1 MKRTFALIC
10 VFLFAASV
18 SIIPHANASSG
29 LVESGIS
36 QEFKSEITYCT
47 VLDDDTVLLVTKE
60 GAISTNT
67 LSEGILTP
75 LWTFEL
81 NLTTTYAKIDPG
93 EKIIAVIH
101 DFGFLTFNL
110 ESEQVE
116 QNKTLTSIPDSLD
129 WDTDGDIWIAYHS
142 GIRKAKEYRNG
153 EYNGVQTSQISS
165 GFFSFEIT
173 ENNDLVMGGF
183 DSKLHIFN
191 QQGML
196 VTQKS
201 EPSSYLSYLK
211 DFGNGILVA
220 GSGDGSLHFYDYNN
234 SWSHSYLSI
243 SSQQIAYIDNFN
255 DNSYFA
261 IDGNDEIFFID
272 ESSNLVIS
280 SFSSNL
286 GTKHVLGELSGQISV
301 IFNSGSVGKIL
312 FYDLDGDG
320 DGVSDS
326 LDDFPL
332 DPTQQVDSDDDGF
345 GDNVNGI
352 NGDLFPNNPEQYADS
367 DGDGYGDN
375 ELGEQGDLF
384 SENPEQWS
392 DLDGDGYGDNSD
404 GLMGDQ
410 FIEDPTQWN
419 DTDGDG
425 YGDNPLGNTPD
436 SCPEVPGFSKLDR
449 FGCLDT
455 DFDFY
460 SNPDSLFTAQDGAD
474 ALPNDG
480 TQWSDLDG
488 DGFGDNPAP
497 AINPDSCP
505 SVSGN
510 STKEIRL
517 DGTII
522 EKLGCL
528 DSDGDSFED
537 LSDEF
542 PSDATEW
549 FDSDGDGVGANS
561 DYDDSELLIITQEDY
576 CRISGNQ
583 SNSCK
588 SWNDLDY
595 QEYLARDK
603 VDGENDLSYAAWLAQ
618 KEAGLL
624 DEDDSLMSAIKDV
637 ALVGGGVFIVAT
649 VLIILVSFVAKRRK
663 LNDLVKRYGVP
674 FKPKEKTANEE
685 ALEGSAGLSAT
696 GGIES
701 DESWDDEIEAMDFT
715 EKSAESEEIENNT
728 ISAEELYDDESDMS
742 ELAGI
747 EVSSTETTEEDV
759 SAMLQDEPQ
768 ESSDEKPSNP
778 PPIPESGLPE
788 GWTMEQWEW
797 YGHEWLAKVGKK

>member
-36 QEFKSEITYCT
+36 QEFKSEITYCK

-60 GAISTNT
+60 GAISSNT
-67 LSEGILTP
+67 LSGGILSP

-81 NLTTTYAKIDPG
+81 NLTTTYAKIDSG

-101 DFGFLTFNL
+101 EFGFLTFNI
-110 ESEQVE
+110 ETEQVE
-116 QNKTLTSIPDSLD
+116 QNKTLSSIPDSLD

-183 DSKLHIFN
+183 DSKLHIFD

-196 VTQKS
+196 ITQKS
-201 EPSSYLSYLK
+201 EPSSYLSSLN

-220 GSGDGSLHFYDYNN
+220 GSGDGSIHFYDYNN
-234 SWSHSYLSI
+234 TWSHSFLSI
-243 SSQQIAYIDNFN
+243 SSQQITYIDDFN
-255 DNSYFA
+255 ENSYFA
-261 IDGNDEIFFID
+261 IDGNDEIYFID
-272 ESSNLVIS
+272 KSSNLVTS

-286 GTKHVLGELSGQISV
+286 GAKHVLGELSGQISV
-301 IFNSGSVGKIL
+301 IFNAGSVGKIL

-332 DPTQQVDSDDDGF
+332 DPTQQVDSDDDGY
-345 GDNVNGI
+345 GDNVDGI
-352 NGDLFPNNPEQYADS
+352 NGDLFPNNPEQHADS

-375 ELGEQGDLF
+375 DLGEQGDLF
-384 SENPEQWS
+384 PNNPEQWS
-392 DLDGDGYGDNSD
+392 DLDSDGYGDNSD

-410 FIEDPTQWN
+410 FVEDSTQWN

-460 SNPDSLFTAQDGAD
+460 SNPDSIFTAQDGAD

-505 SVSGN
+505 SVAGN

-549 FDSDGDGVGANS
+549 FDSDGDGIGSNS

-583 SNSCK
+583 SNFCK
-588 SWNDLDY
+588 SWNDLGY

-624 DEDDSLMSAIKDV
+624 EEDDSLMSAVKDV
-637 ALVGGGVFIVAT
+637 AFVGGGVFIVAT

-701 DESWDDEIEAMDFT
+701 DESWDDEVEAMDFT
-715 EKSAESEEIENNT
+715 EKSEESEEIETNA

-747 EVSSTETTEEDV
+747 EMSSTETTEEDV
-759 SAMLQDEPQ
+759 SAMLQDDPQ

-797 YGHEWLAKVGKK
+797 YGHEWLAKVGNK